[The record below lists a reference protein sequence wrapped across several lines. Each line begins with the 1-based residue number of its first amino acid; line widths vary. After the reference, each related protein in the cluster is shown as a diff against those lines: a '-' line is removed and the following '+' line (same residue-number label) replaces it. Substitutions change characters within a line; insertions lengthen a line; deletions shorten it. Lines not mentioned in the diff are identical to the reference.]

1 MRYAFYVHRN
11 RKQDTASIFLE
22 EQDRWTCIR
31 KAYHERI
38 NKLDIGVKIE
48 QKVDKLIRMP

>member
-1 MRYAFYVHRN
+1 MIYVFYVHRN